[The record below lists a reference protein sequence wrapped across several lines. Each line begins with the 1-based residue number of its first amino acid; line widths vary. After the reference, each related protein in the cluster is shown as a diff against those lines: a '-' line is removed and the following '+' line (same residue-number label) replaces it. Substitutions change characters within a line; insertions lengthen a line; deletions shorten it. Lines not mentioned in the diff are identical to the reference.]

1 MSYQVQ
7 LDVFQGPFDLL
18 LHLISRRQVEV
29 TEIDLADI
37 TADYLRTLR
46 DGIDTI
52 DLESATRFLMVAA
65 TLIEL
70 KAARLLP
77 VEQREAVEDLLGD
90 ARDRLYAR
98 LLEYQAYRDLAGV
111 LRERYEDNAWRL
123 TREAAPEPWMLRVLR
138 PVAVPLAPAELAAL
152 AASAFAPV
160 VEASVDLHHI
170 RRSTITVREAAELVL
185 GVLDDD
191 RVLTFSEL
199 SSGRSRTDRVALFLS
214 ILELFKLGAIDLE
227 QEHGAAIEI
236 SVKGSLSS
244 AANLLTMLD
253 ASIDD
258 ALVASDATERPAAID
273 TSGAHVPTDGPG
285 DADDVVAAAQPA
297 GVPA

>member
-1 MSYQVQ
+1 MTYQVQ

-37 TADYLRTLR
+37 TADYVRTLR
-46 DGIDTI
+46 DGLDTI

-77 VEQREAVEDLLGD
+77 VEQREEMEDLLGE

-111 LRERYEDNAWRL
+111 LRDRYEDNAWRL

-138 PVAVPLAPAELAAL
+138 PVAVPLSPTELAAL
-152 AASAFAPV
+152 AVAVSAPV
-160 VEASVDLHHI
+160 PEAIVDLQHI
-170 RRSTITVREAAELVL
+170 RRSTISVREAAELVL
-185 GVLDDD
+185 GILDDD

-199 SSGRSRTDRVALFLS
+199 TSGRTRTDRVALFLS
-214 ILELFKLGAIDLE
+214 VLELFKLGAIDLE
-227 QEHGAAIEI
+227 QRAGDSIEI
-236 SVKGSLSS
+236 SVRGSLSG
-244 AANLLTMLD
+244 AAELLGLLD
-253 ASIDD
+253 ASLEE
-258 ALVASDATERPAAID
+258 ALAGAGPGDPASDATAGAVAGGSIDERLVEA
-273 TSGAHVPTDGPG
+273 T
-285 DADDVVAAAQPA
+285 
-297 GVPA
+297 

>member
-1 MSYQVQ
+1 MTYQVQ

-37 TADYLRTLR
+37 TADYVRTLR
-46 DGIDTI
+46 DGLDTI

-77 VEQREAVEDLLGD
+77 VEQREEMEDLLGE

-111 LRERYEDNAWRL
+111 LRDRYEDNVWRL

-138 PVAVPLAPAELAAL
+138 PVAVPLSPSELAAL
-152 AASAFAPV
+152 AVAVSAPV
-160 VEASVDLHHI
+160 PEATVDLQHI
-170 RRSTITVREAAELVL
+170 RRSTISVREAAELVL
-185 GVLDDD
+185 GILDDD

-199 SSGRSRTDRVALFLS
+199 TSGRTRTDRVALFLS
-214 ILELFKLGAIDLE
+214 VLELFKLGAIDLE
-227 QEHGAAIEI
+227 QRPGDPIEI
-236 SVKGSLSS
+236 SVRGSLSG
-244 AANLLTMLD
+244 AADLLGLLD
-253 ASIDD
+253 ASLD
-258 ALVASDATERPAAID
+258 AALAEEDAVAAPAVVSTEAVTEA
-273 TSGAHVPTDGPG
+273 
-285 DADDVVAAAQPA
+285 ADDVRLVEAT
-297 GVPA
+297 

>member
-1 MSYQVQ
+1 MTYQVQ

-52 DLESATRFLMVAA
+52 DLEAATRFLMVAA

-77 VEQREAVEDLLGD
+77 VQQREEIEDLLGE

-111 LRERYEDNAWRL
+111 FRSRHDANAWRL
-123 TREAAPEPWMLRVLR
+123 TREATPEPWMLRVLR
-138 PVAVPLAPAELAAL
+138 PVAIPLSPHELAAL
-152 AASAFAPV
+152 AAAVQAPV
-160 VEASVDLHHI
+160 PEAPVDLQHI
-170 RRSTITVREAAELVL
+170 RRATITVREAAELVL
-185 GVLDDD
+185 AVLDDD
-191 RVLTFSEL
+191 RVLTFPEL
-199 SSGRSRTDRVALFLS
+199 ASGRSRTDRVALFLS
-214 ILELFKLGAIDLE
+214 VLELFKVGAIDLE
-227 QEHGAAIEI
+227 QPPGDPIAI
-236 SVKGSLSS
+236 SVKGSVDG
-244 AANLLTMLD
+244 AARLLEMLD
-253 ASIDD
+253 ASLEAAMADVQD
-258 ALVASDATERPAAID
+258 AGERAPER
-273 TSGAHVPTDGPG
+273 
-285 DADDVVAAAQPA
+285 DVVGAGAAR
-297 GVPA
+297 

>member
-1 MSYQVQ
+1 MTYQVQ

-37 TADYLRTLR
+37 TADYVRTLR
-46 DGIDTI
+46 DGLDTI

-77 VEQREAVEDLLGD
+77 VEQREEIEDLLGE

-111 LRERYEDNAWRL
+111 LRDRYDDNVWRL

-138 PVAVPLAPAELAAL
+138 PVAVPLSPAELAAL
-152 AASAFAPV
+152 AVAVSAPV
-160 VEASVDLHHI
+160 PEAIVDLQHI
-170 RRSTITVREAAELVL
+170 RRSTISVREAAELVL
-185 GVLDDD
+185 GILDDD

-199 SSGRSRTDRVALFLS
+199 TSGRTRTDRVALFLS
-214 ILELFKLGAIDLE
+214 VLELFKLGAIDLE
-227 QEHGAAIEI
+227 QRPGDPIEI
-236 SVKGSLSS
+236 SVRGSLSG
-244 AANLLTMLD
+244 AADLLALLD
-253 ASIDD
+253 ASLD
-258 ALVASDATERPAAID
+258 ASLDAASEDEDAMAAPADATSAA
-273 TSGAHVPTDGPG
+273 
-285 DADDVVAAAQPA
+285 ADDVRLVGAT
-297 GVPA
+297 

>member
-37 TADYLRTLR
+37 TADYVRTLR
-46 DGIDTI
+46 DGIDTL

-77 VEQREAVEDLLGD
+77 AEQREAVEDLLGE

-111 LRERYEDNAWRL
+111 LRERHDDNLWRL

-138 PVAVPLAPAELAAL
+138 PVAIPLSPAQLAAL
-152 AASAFAPV
+152 AAAVSAPV
-160 VEASVDLHHI
+160 PEAAVDLHHI
-170 RRSTITVREAAELVL
+170 RRSTISIREAAELVL
-185 GVLDDD
+185 AVLDDD
-191 RVLTFSEL
+191 RVLTFPEL
-199 SSGRSRTDRVALFLS
+199 VSGRTRTDRVALFLS
-214 ILELFKLGAIDLE
+214 ILELFKLGAVDLE
-227 QEHGAAIEI
+227 QRPGDAIEI
-236 SVKGSLSS
+236 SVRGSVSG
-244 AANLLTMLD
+244 AVELLGMLD
-253 ASIDD
+253 AS
-258 ALVASDATERPAAID
+258 LEAAM
-273 TSGAHVPTDGPG
+273 
-285 DADDVVAAAQPA
+285 ADDGEPASVRIGAQ
-297 GVPA
+297 G